1 MVFFMRQIMKCPRCG
16 SYTMKEICPRCGVK
30 TIIAKPPKYSPN
42 DKYASYLRK
51 AKENERKQ
59 KGLL

>member
-1 MVFFMRQIMKCPRCG
+1 MKCPRCG

-30 TIIAKPPKYSPN
+30 TILAKPPKYSPN